1 MSVIYGFSNSFGS
14 FWSYF
19 GGSTAFFLS
28 AGVRLVYGSI
38 ESCGA
43 IRLLRESLNLRDG
56 PRQADKG
63 YLTENGTN

>member
-19 GGSTAFFLS
+19 RGTTAFLS

-38 ESCGA
+38 ESCGG